1 MLSYLLVRSVCRRT
15 LSWFKNMESASA
27 RGIVGDRVDP
37 RGPWTA
43 LWRHAVVVSFNPH
56 ILEYRERTMTEL
68 EEETPPNIVD

>member
-1 MLSYLLVRSVCRRT
+1 MGEDC
-15 LSWFKNMESASA
+15 
-27 RGIVGDRVDP
+27 VDP